1 LTRSRHHLYS
11 NSLREKRISVEP
23 TVRAYS
29 AGKTTIEEKAAEHP
43 RSPTWK
49 PPVNGQ
55 NCHHETKHWEETMKT
70 LRVKQNRVQTTVR
83 RRQYDDRRENC
94 TACIHHRFSVT
105 CTTAILILRFVS
117 NYATGNFSLWFG
129 WKQQNIFT
137 RLFKPTVN
145 RQKNFWVGVFVRRYF
160 SPATSAEKRNMLRAR
175 ASKQTKNE
183 VWRVTIFPLKR
194 RLFISDLL
202 FTVTFSLRFLFR
214 A

>member
-1 LTRSRHHLYS
+1 MLNQQLEHIQQAKQRSKKKLQSIQDHQP
-11 NSLREKRISVEP
+11 E
-23 TVRAYS
+23 
-29 AGKTTIEEKAAEHP
+29 
-43 RSPTWK
+43 K

-55 NCHHETKHWEETMKT
+55 NCHHETKHWQETMKT

-214 A
+214 T